1 MTLTLFIELF
11 IETQLHSRG
20 HYVDVLLYW
29 TALLQALLRIKMI
42 WLDGPVTSQ
51 CWYRIVWYYARMAQP
66 NPLFVPGERYGP
78 PARPCT
84 GRYYVLII
92 TSMLA

>member
-20 HYVDVLLYW
+20 HYVDVLLFW

-42 WLDGPVTSQ
+42 WLDGPSPTR
-51 CWYRIVWYYARMAQP
+51 C
-66 NPLFVPGERYGP
+66 LFLVKG
-78 PARPCT
+78 T
-84 GRYYVLII
+84 GRPHGHVPAGTMY
-92 TSMLA
+92 